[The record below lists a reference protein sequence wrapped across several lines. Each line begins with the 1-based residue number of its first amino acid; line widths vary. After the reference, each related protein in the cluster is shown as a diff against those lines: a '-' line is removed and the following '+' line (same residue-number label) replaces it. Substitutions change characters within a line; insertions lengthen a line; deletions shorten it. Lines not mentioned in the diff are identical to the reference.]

1 MPQGRMT
8 EEQAY
13 ALAKKQRAANDL
25 RRAGGSPSMPPK
37 MANSAGATGGPSFP
51 KNPMATGNPNG
62 MLPKGIPGA
71 GGFKG
76 IETPGQS
83 IRALENGKFV
93 YRSGSG
99 ITSDE
104 GPTDAPKPTAPE
116 RKVNMQSGMGN
127 TNAKEAFKE
136 KPSIAQGMLASNPL
150 EYIKK
155 TPGAMNNALGFGTD
169 MLKRGLEKNT
179 GMVKQD
185 YIDRLK
191 GSDVFR
197 KLDSASQGHVMKA
210 YQQWLGSQ
218 SAFNE
223 GKRNQVESQ
232 RQLKQ
237 NIDEGANYG
246 F

>member
-13 ALAKKQRAANDL
+13 ALAKRQRAANDA
-25 RRAGGSPSMPPK
+25 RRAGE
-37 MANSAGATGGPSFP
+37 N
-51 KNPMATGNPNG
+51 
-62 MLPKGIPGA
+62 A

-83 IRALENGKFV
+83 IKALENGKFV

-99 ITSDE
+99 ITDDS
-104 GPTDAPKPTAPE
+104 GPSKPPRSFLNDIGDAAAKSRGVYANRDAGRSSNAGQQVEVKPPE
-116 RKVNMQSGMGN
+116 RKINMQSGMGN
-127 TNAKEAFKE
+127 TNPKQVFAE

-150 EYIKK
+150 DYIKK
-155 TPGAMNNALGFGTD
+155 TPGAMNDALGYGTS
-169 MLKRGLEKNT
+169 MLTKGLAKNT
-179 GMVKQD
+179 GMIKQD

-197 KLDSASQGHVMKA
+197 KLDSASQGNVMKA

-223 GKRNQVESQ
+223 GKRKTMAVDKDFNRTFGQASDGVS
-232 RQLKQ
+232 
-237 NIDEGANYG
+237 
-246 F
+246 

>member
-13 ALAKKQRAANDL
+13 ALAKQQRKANDL
-25 RRAGGSPSMPPK
+25 RRAGGS
-37 MANSAGATGGPSFP
+37 T
-51 KNPMATGNPNG
+51 
-62 MLPKGIPGA
+62 

-76 IETPGQS
+76 IEKPGEAVQVMM
-83 IRALENGKFV
+83 NGRKAFI
-93 YRSGSG
+93 SGSA
-99 ITSDE
+99 ITDDS
-104 GPTDAPKPTAPE
+104 GPAKSPRSFLNDIGDAAAKSRQVYANRDAGMPSKSTPVATPPE

-127 TNAKEAFKE
+127 TNPKEAFKE

-155 TPGAMNNALGFGTD
+155 TPGAMNSALGFGTD

-179 GMVKQD
+179 GMIKQD

-197 KLDSASQGHVMKA
+197 KLDSASQGHVMNA
-210 YQQWLGSQ
+210 YQKWLGSQ

-223 GKRNQVESQ
+223 GKRKTMAVDKDFNRTFGQASDGVS
-232 RQLKQ
+232 
-237 NIDEGANYG
+237 
-246 F
+246 